1 MSVATRTI
9 RQILELR
16 QGGITN
22 GRVLS
27 AIERVPRIRFVPEAL
42 AHQAFENVAIPIGH
56 GQTLSQPLVVAQMLE
71 ALEVGPHMKVLEVGT
86 GSGYQTA
93 VLAQLCRRVYTIE
106 RHRPLMVQAE
116 NRLRELR
123 LHNVTTRVGDGLLG
137 WPEQEPF
144 DRVVVSAAAPE
155 PPESILA
162 QLSVG
167 AILVLPIGTQ
177 GREQSLMRVQ
187 RREQGFERELLS
199 KVRFVP
205 LVTGVDVM
213 S

>member
-1 MSVATRTI
+1 MNRITDKARLLLQI
-9 RQILELR
+9 RQEGVTDSRILAAFE
-16 QGGITN
+16 
-22 GRVLS
+22 S
-27 AIERVPRIRFVPEAL
+27 VPRHAFVAETFSEHAYDDTSL
-42 AHQAFENVAIPIGH
+42 PIAC
-56 GQTLSQPLVVAQMLE
+56 GQTISQPSLVAVMTH
-71 ALEVGPHMKVLEVGT
+71 ALDLGDRMKVLEIGT

-93 VLAQLCRRVYTIE
+93 ILASLCRRVYTIE

-167 AILVLPIGTQ
+167 AILVLPVGTQ

-187 RREQGFERELLS
+187 RREQGFESELLS

-205 LVTGVDVM
+205 LVTGVDVI